1 MSAHFASMISNGAE
15 ALYAP
20 GADAPSLLP
29 VLLDAWRLAIALQ
42 TGSQNLKH

>member
-20 GADAPSLLP
+20 GAHAPSLLP
-29 VLLDAWRLAIALQ
+29 VVLDAWRLAIAMQ
-42 TGSQNLKH
+42 TGSQNLK